1 MVHAK
6 PDKKPL
12 ETYRKKR
19 NFRATREPRGS
30 TARGSSKDL
39 RLVIQKHDAS
49 HLHFDLR
56 LELDGV
62 MKSWAVPKGP
72 SNDPAVKRLAMEVED
87 HPTEYNKFEGTIPKG
102 EYGGGTVMLW
112 DRGTYE
118 PIEGDIDDLR
128 AAFSKGSIKFVAHGE
143 RMKGEWA
150 LVRMHRGDGRQW
162 LLIKHRD
169 KFARAG
175 GKLATSATRSVTT
188 GRTMREIAAEGASD
202 PDDDMRAER
211 DERDDVEGIAPMLAH
226 VGHDVPEGKEWAFEP
241 KYDGIRIIA
250 YAAGSAVKLLTRNGI
265 DKAAQ
270 FPEIVRALSALSRKK
285 KSPLVLD
292 GEIVARSAKA
302 LARFQTLQA
311 RIHERD
317 SSVIAR
323 RARDVPAALIV
334 FDLLLDRTKSYVHE
348 AYSTRRRALRSLMS
362 GTRTPALQLGKSKVG
377 DGVKLLAEARR
388 GGWEGIM
395 AKHVDAPYESGSRS
409 RSWLKLK
416 LEARQEFVVGGWTEP
431 RGSREHM
438 GALLLGYWRGGKFVY
453 AGHTGGG
460 FTRQSLK
467 EMSARLAPLEIAKSP
482 FEKLPRTNAKPHWT
496 KPKVVVEVKFNEWTE
511 DGSLRQ
517 PILLGVRDDKAART
531 VTREAESVRRK
542 GRSIRPSA
550 RAPEKPPRGATKKD
564 DVVAQLRTIEDD
576 SGEGTLTF
584 PDGGAL
590 DVTNLGKKYF
600 PKQKYTKGDVMRYY
614 ASVGDT
620 ILPLIEDRPLV
631 LKRYPD
637 GIDAPP
643 FFQQNAP
650 RDVPKGV
657 RTASI
662 GSDEGKSTRVVGGDL
677 LTLLYTVQLGAIDV
691 HPWLSRVK
699 SLKYADYAVLDLDPT
714 PAAPFSRVVTIAT
727 YVLAVLK
734 DGHYHAAIKTS
745 GSRGLHIFISLPPRT
760 TYPKAQ
766 EFARIIATTV
776 AEDYPKEATVERSIA
791 KRPRGTVYVDFLQ
804 NAEGKSVAAAFS
816 VRARDG
822 APVSMPIAEK
832 ELVSG
837 LHIEDFT
844 IANAAAQAAKRGKI
858 WENGLR

>member
-1 MVHAK
+1 MASAK
-6 PDKKPL
+6 PAKKPL
-12 ETYRKKR
+12 EPYRKKR
-19 NFRATREPRGS
+19 NFHATSEPRGS
-30 TARGSSKDL
+30 TARASREDL
-39 RLVIQKHDAS
+39 RLVVQKHDAS

-72 SNDPAVKRLAMEVED
+72 SNDPSVKRLAMQVED
-87 HPTEYNKFEGTIPKG
+87 HPIEYNKFEGTIPKG

-118 PIEGDIDDLR
+118 PIDGDIDDLR
-128 AAFSKGSIKFVAHGE
+128 TAFTKGSIKIVAHGE

-150 LVRMHRGDGRQW
+150 LVRMHRGDGKQW
-162 LLIKHRD
+162 LLIKHHDRY
-169 KFARAG
+169 ARAG
-175 GKLATSATRSVTT
+175 GNLVARATRSVTT

-202 PDDDMRAER
+202 SDDDVR
-211 DERDDVEGIAPMLAH
+211 VELKGIEPMLAQ
-226 VGHDVPEGKEWAFEP
+226 VGHEVPEGKEWAFEP

-250 YAAGSAVKLLTRNGI
+250 YAAGSAVKLLTRNDI

-270 FPEIVRALSALSRKK
+270 FPEIVTALSALSRRK

-292 GEIVARSAKA
+292 GEIVARKAKS
-302 LARFQTLQA
+302 LARFQTLQE

-317 SSVIAR
+317 STVIAT
-323 RARDVPAALIV
+323 RAKHVPAALLV
-334 FDLLLDRTKSYVHE
+334 FDLLLDRKKSYVRE
-348 AYSTRRRALRSLMS
+348 PYAVRRRALRSLFS
-362 GTRTPALQLGKSKVG
+362 GGRSSALQLAKSTIG
-377 DGVKLLAEARR
+377 DGAKLLAEARKA
-388 GGWEGIM
+388 GWEGIM
-395 AKHVDAPYESGSRS
+395 AKRIDAPYEAGVRS
-409 RSWLKLK
+409 HAWLKLK

-438 GALLLGYWRGGKFVY
+438 GALLLGYWKGGKFIY

-460 FTRQSLK
+460 FTRQTLK
-467 EMSARLAPLEIAKSP
+467 EMSARLAPLETAKPP
-482 FEKLPRTNAKPHWT
+482 FEKLPHTNAKPHWT

-517 PILLGVRDDKAART
+517 PILLGVRDDKAPRT
-531 VTREAESVRRK
+531 VTREAESVQRK
-542 GRSIRPSA
+542 RRSIRPSP
-550 RAPEKPPRGATKKD
+550 RASAKAVRVAPKRGGI
-564 DVVAQLRTIEDD
+564 VAQLQAIEDD
-576 SGEGTLTF
+576 SGDGTLAF
-584 PDGGAL
+584 PHGGTL
-590 DVTNLGKKYF
+590 GVTNLGKKYF

-614 ASVGDT
+614 ASVADT

-637 GIDAPP
+637 GVGAPP

-650 RDVPKGV
+650 HDVPKGV
-657 RTASI
+657 RVATVE
-662 GSDEGKSTRVVGGDL
+662 SDKGKSMRIVGGDL

-699 SLKYADYAVLDLDPT
+699 SLRYADYAVLDLDPT
-714 PAAPFSRVVTIAT
+714 PAAPFSRVVTVAKH
-727 YVLAVLK
+727 VLEALK
-734 DGHYHAAIKTS
+734 DGRYHAAIKTS
-745 GSRGLHIFISLPPRT
+745 GSRGLHIFITLPPRT
-760 TYPKAQ
+760 TYSQAQ
-766 EFARIIATTV
+766 EFARIIATAV
-776 AEDYPKEATVERSIA
+776 AEDYPKEATVQRSIA

-832 ELVSG
+832 ELVSE
-837 LHIEDFT
+837 LRIEDFT
-844 IANAAAQAAKRGKI
+844 IANAAAQAAKRGKL
-858 WENGLR
+858 WTNGLAQR